1 MVGILHPDQRAF
13 DSFNSMRKWI
23 SAMKSLKFSA
33 DSFAQAFKYGIA
45 AANLCFRTLWKHGA
59 WIPGPDRSVVVH
71 ARHKAMEL

>member
-1 MVGILHPDQRAF
+1 
-13 DSFNSMRKWI
+13 
-23 SAMKSLKFSA
+23 MKSFKFSA

-59 WIPGPDRSVVVH
+59 WIPEPDRSVVVN